1 MIALLAQALSASLAL
16 ASLPLVA
23 GPAPAAANATASAT
37 AAPNAANV
45 VQQVQS
51 FYAGIQQ
58 VSAKFRQTVHNQTF
72 GTDKTSDGRVWLAKP
87 GKMRWDYSEKKGNDV
102 IPKKSFI
109 SNGTTLYV
117 VEHDNKQVVKKDLKQ
132 DLLPVAVTFL
142 YGKGNLSA
150 EFNPEIDTSGSY
162 GGKDDL
168 VLKLTP
174 KQPSAQYKALYLVV
188 NNQDFHVSQSVIVDS
203 SNNVNHFNFYEPDFQ
218 KPVKDSWFEFDPR
231 SVTNY
236 RVIDADQAATNQQ
249 ASAPPAMAPAA
260 PATGTAPAPGSGK

>member
-1 MIALLAQALSASLAL
+1 MIALLATVLHASLAL

-23 GPAPAAANATASAT
+23 GPAATAAT
-37 AAPNAANV
+37 ATATAPNAASV

-58 VSAKFRQTVHNQTF
+58 VTADFRQTVFNSTF
-72 GTDKTSDGRVWLAKP
+72 GTQKDSDGAVYLAKP
-87 GKMRWDYSEKKGNDV
+87 GKMRWDYKERKGNDV

-109 SNGTTLYV
+109 SDGTTLYV
-117 VEHDNKQVVKKDLKQ
+117 VDHDNKQVVKKNLKQ

-150 EFNPEIDTSGSY
+150 EFDPEIDTSGKY
-162 GGKDDL
+162 GSKNDI

-188 NNQDFHVSQSVIVDS
+188 NNQDFHVSQSIIIDS
-203 SNNVNHFNFYEPDFQ
+203 SNNMNHFQFFAPDFQ
-218 KPVKDSWFEFDPR
+218 KPVKDSWFQFDPR

-236 RVIDADQAATNQQ
+236 RVIDADQAAANQQ
-249 ASAPPAMAPAA
+249 ASAPPAMTPSA
-260 PATGTAPAPGSGK
+260 PATAAGTPVAPGSGK